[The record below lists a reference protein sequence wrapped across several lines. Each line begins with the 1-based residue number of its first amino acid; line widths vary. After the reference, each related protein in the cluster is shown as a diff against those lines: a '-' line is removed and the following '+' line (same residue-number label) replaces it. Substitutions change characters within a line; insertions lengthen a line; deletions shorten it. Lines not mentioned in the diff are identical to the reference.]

1 MLGGSI
7 MARLPFEEGRGG
19 RVRCSPGVSLPAPR
33 NRKNRCVHHLR
44 RVRLTHRALAKL
56 TSVPREGSSRDF
68 NSDRGLVSRRCRLE
82 DRRRIPFRA
91 LETNTI
97 IGYLHVIGVA
107 GERSTRAFA
116 TAEVAYLLLT
126 TDVLALV

>member
-1 MLGGSI
+1 MP
-7 MARLPFEEGRGG
+7 ARR
-19 RVRCSPGVSLPAPR
+19 S
-33 NRKNRCVHHLR
+33 
-44 RVRLTHRALAKL
+44 
-56 TSVPREGSSRDF
+56 TSRP
-68 NSDRGLVSRRCRLE
+68 L
-82 DRRRIPFRA
+82 RA

-97 IGYLHVIGVA
+97 IGYLQLIGVA